1 MDFVPIFALVKIS
14 RLIAS
19 FFLITLIFYNSLRIS
34 LTYAYYYLDM
44 ADFIERLCENKD
56 KPELQCNGKCH
67 LKKVTQTDTNDK
79 QTPSKIIDLKRI
91 VLFVENPSKHEFKN
105 GSMDETRFVNYTNL
119 YTYTAV
125 YKHYHP
131 PKA

>member
-1 MDFVPIFALVKIS
+1 
-14 RLIAS
+14 
-19 FFLITLIFYNSLRIS
+19 
-34 LTYAYYYLDM
+34 M